1 MQVQLKD
8 KVIIVTGGRGGIG
21 LATTRKLT
29 EEGAQVV
36 WTDLND
42 EVIGEPVEGAIFFQQ
57 DVGKEADWLA
67 LEKFVLE
74 KFGQL
79 DGLVNNAG
87 IYMNHSIFDTSIES
101 YRKLMR
107 VNAEGPL
114 LGCQMALRA
123 IKSGGAIVNTAS
135 VAGIKPGPLA
145 IAYGMSKAAVLNLTE
160 AVATQCIYVKNGIR
174 CNAVCPGAVDTPMT
188 HIEGI
193 DRDANPLLQMIRQRS
208 ITGEIAEASDI
219 ANVIAFLLSDQSAY
233 VTGRSIA
240 TDGGFLIC

>member
-1 MQVQLKD
+1 M
-8 KVIIVTGGRGGIG
+8 T
-21 LATTRKLT
+21 LT
-29 EEGAQVV
+29 
-36 WTDLND
+36 
-42 EVIGEPVEGAIFFQQ
+42 P
-57 DVGKEADWLA
+57 
-67 LEKFVLE
+67 
-74 KFGQL
+74 
-79 DGLVNNAG
+79 
-87 IYMNHSIFDTSIES
+87 
-101 YRKLMR
+101 
-107 VNAEGPL
+107 
-114 LGCQMALRA
+114 
-123 IKSGGAIVNTAS
+123 
-135 VAGIKPGPLA
+135 
-145 IAYGMSKAAVLNLTE
+145 LTE

>member
-1 MQVQLKD
+1 MQLND
-8 KVIIVTGGRGGIG
+8 KVIVVTGGRGGIG

-29 EEGAQVV
+29 EEGAQVI

-42 EVIGEPVEGAIFFQQ
+42 EVIGDPVEGAIFFKQ
-57 DVGKEADWLA
+57 DVGEPADWQA
-67 LEKFVLE
+67 LETFVNDT
-74 KFGQL
+74 FGRL

-87 IYMNHSIFDTSIES
+87 IYMHDSIFDTTIES

-114 LGCQMALRA
+114 LGCQMALRTM
-123 IKSGGAIVNTAS
+123 KSGGAIVNVAS
-135 VAGIKPGPLA
+135 AAGIKPGPLA

-160 AVATQCIYVKNGIR
+160 AVATQGIYTKNRIR

-188 HIEGI
+188 HIPGM
-193 DRDANPLLQMIRQRS
+193 DRENNPLLDMIRSRS
-208 ITGEIAEASDI
+208 ITGDIAKASDI
-219 ANVIAFLLSDQSAY
+219 ANVAAFLLSDQSAY

-240 TDGGFLIC
+240 ADGGFLIC